1 MRLPATARCGTFAC
15 LLGEGDAESPLE
27 KTLREEK
34 AADQKLN
41 QLSDAINPEAASG
54 EVQEE
59 QTESV
64 RRPVGKRLHHAVRRT
79 YWNLPRILG
88 EILDRDTTLTGWRD
102 EIGCP
107 ILILV
112 FHPHRRCRRQI
123 SLRHCPRPNAGPKF
137 EGPCEQPLAPVGPLQ
152 NLQFG
157 VGAMPVSWAYH
168 RSTFPQ
174 KEKTR

>member
-64 RRPVGKRLHHAVRRT
+64 RRGQSAGDCITR
-79 YWNLPRILG
+79 
-88 EILDRDTTLTGWRD
+88 RD
-102 EIGCP
+102 ERTG
-107 ILILV
+107 
-112 FHPHRRCRRQI
+112 I
-123 SLRHCPRPNAGPKF
+123 SR
-137 EGPCEQPLAPVGPLQ
+137 E
-152 NLQFG
+152 
-157 VGAMPVSWAYH
+157 Y
-168 RSTFPQ
+168 
-174 KEKTR
+174 